1 MGWRR
6 IPGGLVEEAPGAPAD
21 GCVAALRPGCG
32 LYLSGAQAAA
42 RAPSPGTVRQE
53 RATGAA
59 SAGSR
64 VERRG
69 KIEPQE
75 RRLRAQE
82 WNGEARVS
90 RRSGVCGLKSGTAR
104 QDRAAGAAS
113 AGSRVER
120 RGKIEPPE
128 RRLRAQEWNG
138 EARSSRRSG
147 VCGLKSGT
155 ARQEQVSALA
165 SLSSG
170 AEQREALGRRGKIEP
185 PERRLRAQEWNGE
198 ARSSRRSGVCGLKS
212 GTARQDRAAG
222 AASAGSRVERRGKI
236 EPPERRLRAQEW
248 NGEARAS
255 FSIGFFELRSGTA
268 RSRGTTR
275 QERQCLRAQVWNGA
289 ARASLE
295 LKRSTKGPLGG
306 RLKKRCAAGHGPA
319 FAIAMGWRRI
329 PGGLVE
335 EAPGAPADGCV
346 AALRPGCG
354 LYLSGAQA
362 AARAP

>member
-1 MGWRR
+1 MPSFICPEG
-6 IPGGLVEEAPGAPAD
+6 P
-21 GCVAALRPGCG
+21 
-32 LYLSGAQAAA
+32 
-42 RAPSPGTVRQE
+42 APS
-53 RATGAA
+53 AA
-59 SAGSR
+59 WDCAGR
-64 VERRG
+64 RHEALGRRG
-69 KIEPQE
+69 KSEPQE

-82 WNGEARVS
+82 R
-90 RRSGVCGLKSGTAR
+90 
-104 QDRAAGAAS
+104 
-113 AGSRVER
+113 
-120 RGKIEPPE
+120 
-128 RRLRAQEWNG
+128 NG

-155 ARQEQVSALA
+155 ARQEQASALA

-185 PERRLRAQEWNGE
+185 QERRLRAQERNGE

-222 AASAGSRVERRGKI
+222 AASAGSRAERRGKI

-295 LKRSTKGPLGG
+295 LKRSTKGPLG
-306 RLKKRCAAGHGPA
+306 KKGFSRPGHLQGAAAGFALGDLPACRAGLCCGWPFAVVLLWLPGERGNPVRRVRAPVSAPEGGKRSSPGPQPSSPVSRVGQG
-319 FAIAMGWRRI
+319 FSS
-329 PGGLVE
+329 
-335 EAPGAPADGCV
+335 APAAFCLPLPPAQRDPLYSGRVTACFPFP
-346 AALRPGCG
+346 ALKRLRPCG
-354 LYLSGAQA
+354 LL
-362 AARAP
+362 